1 MGRANTLLSSPAPP
15 VWEAPSLLPHL
26 FSPWPPSY
34 DPKDPCD
41 MEGTLESRGSAWE
54 LSRLPEPEWAG
65 QSPSAPLLLLPE
77 GPSHLPLL
85 ISPAS
90 LLCLQDPCS
99 LDGALEGGYW
109 LGSSAGSPAQVGQV
123 ITLHSSP
130 ALPGESVP
138 PHPRLPLLISPAS
151 GAPILS
157 GLHSSTPSVPLHPT
171 SSLWGSSRLLGH
183 QSPRPAASRH
193 PSCGE
198 TLTPC
203 LPTPPS

>member
-123 ITLHSSP
+123 ITLHSS
-130 ALPGESVP
+130 
-138 PHPRLPLLISPAS
+138 
-151 GAPILS
+151 
-157 GLHSSTPSVPLHPT
+157 TPSVPLHPT